1 MSRYAL
7 ALEGDR
13 TPSRQTMYP
22 LAGYLYYISFYDE
35 YAARIREGLPVP
47 TTAEE
52 QSIDAQKAAPAPNA
66 VSEALGAHAAGSAP
80 AAGSD
85 DALSEEQQ
93 AEQAARAEHN
103 AFIRALDVVLADLRQ
118 RSDEGKITTPARWRK
133 RAMQPEGTDAR
144 AFEEKVLSYIEE
156 HDHSTGEPHAGRV
169 AVPQDLASLLGDA
182 KPSDD
187 EALPELEVT
196 DIVLLWGK
204 KGAYLYSEALM
215 ANNYAHMLFLTAEDD
230 DLGTFVD
237 QVRNESK
244 IYPRPMAASSFRNPP
259 FLWSV
264 AKAKQLFARTQEAGS
279 FPDIKVTVTS
289 IGQWYFYS
297 DLYLRDAQAK
307 ALAEFYGVERQR
319 NP

>member
-1 MSRYAL
+1 MSRYVLTLEVTAL
-7 ALEGDR
+7 
-13 TPSRQTMYP
+13 PSRQTTYP

-52 QSIDAQKAAPAPNA
+52 QSVGAQEVAPVADAASDVQDVQMAVDEPADSSDEAP
-66 VSEALGAHAAGSAP
+66 
-80 AAGSD
+80 
-85 DALSEEQQ
+85 SEEQDT
-93 AEQAARAEHN
+93 ELEARLERN
-103 AFIRALDVVLADLRQ
+103 AFIRALDAVLADLRQ

-144 AFEEKVLSYIEE
+144 AFEEKVLTYIEE
-156 HDHSTGEPHAGRV
+156 HDHSSGEAHAGRI
-169 AVPQDLASLLGDA
+169 AVPQDLAALLGNGES
-182 KPSDD
+182 SDD
-187 EALPELEVT
+187 EALPELAVN